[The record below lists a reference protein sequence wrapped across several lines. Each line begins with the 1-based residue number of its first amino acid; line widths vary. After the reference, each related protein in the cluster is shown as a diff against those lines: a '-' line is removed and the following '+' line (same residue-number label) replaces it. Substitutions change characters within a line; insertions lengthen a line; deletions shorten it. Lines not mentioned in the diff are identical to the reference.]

1 MQKNIA
7 IIGGGIVGSTAAY
20 YLSRQGQKV
29 TLFDESHGQATKAA
43 AGIICPWF
51 SLRRN
56 KPWYFLVSNGA
67 EFYQKLMKDLNEDGI
82 PTESIFEREGAIFI
96 RKNASR
102 IQKDLIMAEDKLKT
116 SPSIQKVYPI
126 SAQEI
131 SQRCPHIQTDY
142 DGIFVQG
149 GARVDGLQLIENL
162 QKAAEQMGAKIIREK
177 AKISHHSFDN
187 IQIQSV
193 SYQDT
198 FSHVLLSAGAW
209 LPSILEPLG
218 YKVDLNP
225 QKGQLFTVKNSEW
238 ANKHWPVIIPFG
250 QGDIIPFNNGQI
262 TIGATHED
270 EQGFDLTVDLNPL
283 SQLKAE
289 AQHWMPSLSD
299 YTIESIRV
307 GTRAQTSDYSVIVG
321 PVPNLH
327 NIWTISGLGSSGLTS
342 GPYLGYQWSQLIMQG
357 QWNIPQSEFPIENYI
372 KKTEHISRN

>member
-20 YLSRQGQKV
+20 YLSRQGQKI
-29 TLFDESHGQATKAA
+29 TLFDENHGQATKAA

-67 EFYQKLMKDLNEDGI
+67 EFYQKLMKNLNEDGI
-82 PTESIFEREGAIFI
+82 PIESFFEKEGAIFI

-131 SQRCPHIQTDY
+131 SQRCPLIQSDY

-162 QKAAEQMGAKIIREK
+162 QKAAEQRGAKIIREK
-177 AKISHHSFDN
+177 AMITQHSIDKT
-187 IQIQSV
+187 QIQSTNF
-193 SYQDT
+193 QGT

-209 LPSILEPLG
+209 
-218 YKVDLNP
+218 
-225 QKGQLFTVKNSEW
+225 
-238 ANKHWPVIIPFG
+238 
-250 QGDIIPFNNGQI
+250 QI
-262 TIGATHED
+262 G
-270 EQGFDLTVDLNPL
+270 
-283 SQLKAE
+283 
-289 AQHWMPSLSD
+289 
-299 YTIESIRV
+299 
-307 GTRAQTSDYSVIVG
+307 RAHV
-321 PVPNLH
+321 
-327 NIWTISGLGSSGLTS
+327 
-342 GPYLGYQWSQLIMQG
+342 
-357 QWNIPQSEFPIENYI
+357 
-372 KKTEHISRN
+372 